1 MLAAGH
7 FLSDLLEHG
16 KHPVSTDC
24 ETWYPQ
30 ACRLLRMEHHLH
42 SPYEKSIIERTMQCS
57 RIELNALMT
66 IFHAKEEMQTKAHN
80 QLVKPFHRFSQQG
93 IEALNEEPN

>member
-1 MLAAGH
+1 MGNIL
-7 FLSDLLEHG
+7 FQL
-16 KHPVSTDC
+16 TDC

-30 ACRLLRMEHHLH
+30 ACKLLRMAHHLH

-57 RIELNALMT
+57 RIELNALIT

-80 QLVKPFHRFSQQG
+80 QLVKPFRRFSQWG
-93 IEALNEEPN
+93 IED

>member
-1 MLAAGH
+1 MLLAGH
-7 FLSDLLEHG
+7 LLSDLLEHG

-57 RIELNALMT
+57 RIELNALIT
-66 IFHAKEEMQTKAHN
+66 IFHAKEEMQTKACN
-80 QLVKPFHRFSQQG
+80 QSVNPYHRFSQWG
-93 IEALNEEPN
+93 IED